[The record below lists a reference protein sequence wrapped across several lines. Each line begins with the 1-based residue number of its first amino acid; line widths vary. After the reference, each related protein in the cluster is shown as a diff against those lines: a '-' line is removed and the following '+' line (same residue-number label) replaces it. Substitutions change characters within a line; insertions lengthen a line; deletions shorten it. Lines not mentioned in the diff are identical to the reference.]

1 MSNKITKDGEYI
13 LLPVPEADLRS
24 MARFAAHGLFTQDKT
39 KLTNLITN
47 IVQGNLSHQEEYVT
61 EFIKMLDIENWW
73 LVLSG
78 PEALK
83 LCDELAEK
91 IYEPVPEKK
100 KEQKL
105 RLVTICVGCHRS
117 RFKDE
122 TCEHCGVNK

>member
-1 MSNKITKDGEYI
+1 MTNKITKDGEYI
-13 LLPVPEADLRS
+13 LLPIPEADLRS

-39 KLTNLITN
+39 KLMMLITN
-47 IVQGNLSHQEEYVT
+47 IVQGNLNQQEEYVT

-105 RLVTICVGCHRS
+105 RLVTICVQCH
-117 RFKDE
+117 KAKIKGE
-122 TCEHCGVNK
+122 TCDKCEVTK